1 MSPAPARKVKFVASD
16 PARGGLPV
24 KRKQVQQACAACRRK
39 KRRCIHADDAH
50 EESVLE
56 DHRDRGH
63 ERSPSQASLATIR
76 FSRPSTNLTS
86 AASAATPRM
95 RPPVVMHENGQ
106 THTSHPSHPSHS
118 PYASHSSFVRHE
130 SVQSDALNQQS
141 SRFVGDLNPEGM
153 FLEATASVSAG
164 ASSQKG
170 DVGIWLTSGAVGAS
184 GQSSQFIT
192 SRPPPLMDQFLRPF
206 VREHCLSCLPPP
218 EDFSRLKHVYVQKV
232 HPIFPVIPMSDLDNN
247 LDNPCNIVLR
257 QLVCLAAAA
266 DPTLTEHFRL
276 QNRGPGLL
284 SPQTFSQSLSSSV
297 RAILETSLITDRV
310 LHIQALI
317 MLSLYTQP
325 TCAEEAD
332 LPAQLGGRAI
342 HHIQTLGLHLLRY
355 DGPNCDDLENLFCC
369 VWALDRINAAEYG
382 RPCLIHERDVGA
394 DLEACIRKRP
404 PCFRLF
410 LSVVQWLDQVVEL
423 YRPGPSA
430 EASGLEK
437 IAYIDLPVLE
447 AMIVN
452 AGALKVPASLIATI
466 ETFYHA
472 VIILSCR
479 LPRPGTMPA
488 ASTLPPPSA
497 NARRS
502 LAAERIACAV
512 PRDHLSPLPFVPYA
526 VSLALSVEYRKMR
539 HSRLPMFRARA
550 MSSFKRNC
558 EMLRQYGDHFW
569 SANVVANLG
578 ERVLKEMER
587 AATALTTTTTTITTM
602 ADPSPLPLDEASKS
616 TSAGTQPAPAPM
628 WQHNNEILAG
638 HSTGITSAIGMDN
651 TIDFSL
657 VDAVSGQDIFGHIDP
672 NFNLVAV
679 ENALEANLDIALPL
693 NWSHWGHF
701 ANN

>member
-50 EESVLE
+50 EDSVLE
-56 DHRDRGH
+56 DHHGH
-63 ERSPSQASLATIR
+63 ERSPSQASLAII
-76 FSRPSTNLTS
+76 PSSNLKSAAS
-86 AASAATPRM
+86 AASAATPRI
-95 RPPVVMHENGQ
+95 RPTAVMHENAL
-106 THTSHPSHPSHS
+106 THTSHTSHASHASHATHS
-118 PYASHSSFVRHE
+118 PYANHSAFVRHD
-130 SVQSDALNQQS
+130 SVQSDGLTQQS

-170 DVGIWLTSGAVGAS
+170 DVGIWLTSGAFGAS

-192 SRPPPLMDQFLRPF
+192 SRPPHLMDQFLRPF

-218 EDFSRLKHVYVQKV
+218 EDFARLKHVYIQKV
-232 HPIFPVIPMSDLDNN
+232 HPIFPVIPMSELDNN
-247 LDNPCNIVLR
+247 LDNPCNIVIR

-266 DPTLTEHFRL
+266 DPALTEHFRL
-276 QNRGPGLL
+276 QNQGPGLL

-297 RAILETSLITDRV
+297 RAILETSFITDRV

-325 TCAEEAD
+325 ACAEEAD

-452 AGALKVPASLIATI
+452 AGAVKVPASLI
-466 ETFYHA
+466 
-472 VIILSCR
+472 
-479 LPRPGTMPA
+479 GTMPA

-587 AATALTTTTTTITTM
+587 AATALTTTTAAATTTTTM
-602 ADPSPLPLDEASKS
+602 GDTSPLPLDGASRS
-616 TSAGTQPAPAPM
+616 TFAGAQPASAPM
-628 WQHNNEILAG
+628 WQHNNEMLAG
-638 HSTGITSAIGMDN
+638 HSSGITSAIGMDN

-657 VDAVSGQDIFGHIDP
+657 VDAISGQDIFGHIDP
-672 NFNLVAV
+672 SFNLVAV
-679 ENALEANLDIALPL
+679 ENALEANLDIGLPL
-693 NWSHWGHF
+693 NWSAWGHF
-701 ANN
+701 ANS

>member
-1 MSPAPARKVKFVASD
+1 MSATPTPKLVPLPARKVKFVASD
-16 PARGGLPV
+16 PSRGGLPV

-39 KRRCIHADDAH
+39 K
-50 EESVLE
+50 EESTSE
-56 DHRDRGH
+56 DHRGQDS
-63 ERSPSQASLATIR
+63 SPSQAS
-76 FSRPSTNLTS
+76 PSTSALVATTRFRTAVMMNENGVVTPS
-86 AASAATPRM
+86 QPAASLHPASTPYSAQPGPVATQP
-95 RPPVVMHENGQ
+95 
-106 THTSHPSHPSHS
+106 HS
-118 PYASHSSFVRHE
+118 GH
-130 SVQSDALNQQS
+130 LKQQS

-170 DVGIWLTSGAVGAS
+170 DVGIWLSSGAFGGN

-192 SRPPPLMDQFLRPF
+192 SRPPPLMDQFMLSF
-206 VREHCLSCLPPP
+206 VREHCLPCLPPP
-218 EDFSRLKHVYVQKV
+218 EDFARLKNVYIQKV
-232 HPIFPVIPMSDLDNN
+232 HPLFPVIPIADIENN
-247 LDNPCNIVLR
+247 LDHPCNIVLR
-257 QLVCLAAAA
+257 QLICLAAAA
-266 DPTLTEHFRL
+266 DPELTEYYRL

-284 SPQTFSQSLSSSV
+284 SPQDFSQALSSSV

-325 TCAEEAD
+325 TCAEESD

-355 DGPNCDDLENLFCC
+355 DAPNCDDLENLFCC

-382 RPCLIHERDVGA
+382 RPCLIHERDIGT

-410 LSVVQWLDQVVEL
+410 LSVIQWLDQVVEL

-447 AMIVN
+447 AMIVD
-452 AGALKVPASLIATI
+452 AEALKVSSSLIATI

-479 LPRPGTMPA
+479 LPRPGTAPA

-512 PRDHLSPLPFVPYA
+512 PRDHLSPVPFIPYA
-526 VSLALSVEYRKMR
+526 ISLALSVEYRKMR

-558 EMLRQYGDHFW
+558 EMLRKYGDHFW
-569 SANVVANLG
+569 SANVVAGLG

-587 AATALTTTTTTITTM
+587 AATSLTTR
-602 ADPSPLPLDEASKS
+602 DASLEPPDARSRS
-616 TSAGTQPAPAPM
+616 TSAGLQSQTLRQNATFHGNSA
-628 WQHNNEILAG
+628 A
-638 HSTGITSAIGMDN
+638 ITSAIGLDN
-651 TIDFSL
+651 AVDFSL
-657 VDAVSGQDIFGHIDP
+657 IDAISGQDVFGHIDP
-672 NFNLVAV
+672 SFNLEAV
-679 ENALEANLDIALPL
+679 EDVLEANLDIGLPL
-693 NWSHWGHF
+693 NWGDWDQF
-701 ANN
+701 TVN